1 MMTLPNASDFIQ
13 AFVKRRR
20 FKTWTCQDQG
30 HKSSIE
36 QKQNNMLLNDYK
48 SEVHLK
54 WSQLQ
59 RPHHLHK
66 RKTSCQSK
74 ELLKCITAL
83 WFLFWESFLYAAW
96 HWVFVSSDLSQ
107 GWFSRLCLHFFVD
120 LTSSGCPMSFP
131 RSFKPVEGES
141 NEMNAT
147 NLNTHMTRRLPM
159 ALSILPMTWLL
170 GIAFPHS

>member
-83 WFLFWESFLYAAW
+83 WIYFES
-96 HWVFVSSDLSQ
+96 
-107 GWFSRLCLHFFVD
+107 HFFMQLDTGCSSPV
-120 LTSSGCPMSFP
+120 TSARAGFRGFVFISSWIWPPAAARCLSHEASNLLKVRVMRWTQQTLIRIWRDAYQWLSRFCP
-131 RSFKPVEGES
+131 
-141 NEMNAT
+141 
-147 NLNTHMTRRLPM
+147 
-159 ALSILPMTWLL
+159 WLDY
-170 GIAFPHS
+170 